1 MRYIPKNYLPTIKFQ
16 SRFIRPVDTDHENT
30 INVQKMN
37 DKKKLSREDWEK
49 KYKGLLVNTKY
60 IPNHEDYKSNVE
72 QTKNYCLYLQWLLNH
87 YLTDNQL
94 AGLLHRFEGGTQSG
108 WYVWLNA
115 DLMEAVMFAE
125 KFPRFIRFAK
135 RLLLSPHL
143 QFYKNNQQ
151 QLELKVIK
159 TVHINMI
166 DKENINLWE
175 AS

>member
-1 MRYIPKNYLPTIKFQ
+1 
-16 SRFIRPVDTDHENT
+16 
-30 INVQKMN
+30 
-37 DKKKLSREDWEK
+37 
-49 KYKGLLVNTKY
+49 
-60 IPNHEDYKSNVE
+60 
-72 QTKNYCLYLQWLLNH
+72 
-87 YLTDNQL
+87 
-94 AGLLHRFEGGTQSG
+94 
-108 WYVWLNA
+108 
-115 DLMEAVMFAE
+115 MEAVMFTE